1 MAVFLPITLAEDDP
15 DFGVAG
21 TEVRIFMESIVGI
34 GEDASGNTIF
44 YMNKPGAVGIS
55 EVKATQPIETW
66 NAVTLNP

>member
-15 DFGVAG
+15 DFGTAG
-21 TEVRIFMESIVGI
+21 SQVRIFMEYIVGI

-44 YMNKPGAVGIS
+44 YMNKPGAMAITS
-55 EVKATQPIETW
+55 VKATQPIETW